1 MNATV
6 RRLAKHAAKDLPD
19 VIVTKPLIGLTAM
32 QACVRK
38 GQSDEGI
45 LLLVN
50 ELNPC
55 GTSHGW
61 MKVVHKGNKV
71 YKNCVRVQCQDYPDR
86 EHVII
91 LC

>member
-6 RRLAKHAAKDLPD
+6 RRLAKHAAKELPD
-19 VIVTKPLIGLTAM
+19 VIVTRTMIGLTAM

-50 ELNPC
+50 QLNPC
-55 GTSHGW
+55 GTSRGW
-61 MKVVHKGNKV
+61 MKIVHKGDKE
-71 YKNCVRVQCQDYPDR
+71 YENCVPVQCQDYSDR
-86 EHVII
+86 EHII
-91 LC
+91 IIC